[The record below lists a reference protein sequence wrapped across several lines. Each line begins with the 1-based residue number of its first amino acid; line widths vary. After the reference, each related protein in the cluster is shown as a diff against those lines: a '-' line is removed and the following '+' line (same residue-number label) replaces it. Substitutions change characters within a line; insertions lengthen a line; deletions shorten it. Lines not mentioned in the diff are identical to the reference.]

1 MCLKLDNIFFV
12 ELVWML
18 SLVGVITASWY
29 SIGSG
34 LLHPSNSANL
44 FGLNINIVFL
54 FIFAILIWALYNIK
68 YPIEHHRKEDK
79 KQARKK
85 PRKK

>member
-18 SLVGVITASWY
+18 SLVGIITASWY

-34 LLHPSNSANL
+34 LMYPSDSANL
-44 FGLNINIVFL
+44 FGLNINLVYL

-68 YPIEHHRKEDK
+68 YPKEHHKKEVAK
-79 KQARKK
+79 ETRKK
-85 PRKK
+85 PRRK